1 VILSI
6 LQQLFWENT
15 PTATQLKRNSWYV
28 VILNYTG
35 GTTNMTL
42 SSPLDAASVEEF
54 RAQFGGEVLTA
65 ADEGY
70 DIHRKVWNAMIDKH
84 PALIA
89 RCHGVADVITAV
101 QFARQH
107 SQLTAVRGGGHNV
120 AGNAVCDGGLV
131 IDLSPMKGIRVD
143 PVSRTVR
150 AQGGVTW
157 SEFDRETQAFGLA
170 TTGGLVS
177 STGIA
182 GFTLGGGVGWLTRKY
197 GLACDNLRSVDVVTA
212 EGGFLTASL
221 SENADLFWGVRGG
234 GGNFGI
240 VTAFE
245 YDLHPLSTVLGG
257 WILYPIEQAPE
268 ILHVLS
274 ATLAS
279 APDEL
284 TTVARLCTLPVVEM
298 IPPALQNQE
307 VIAVGVCHCGSAQE
321 AEVALHPLRLVGTA
335 LIDLIAPVPYRVLQT
350 MFDGL
355 NPPGLHHYWRSD
367 YLRTLDEQ
375 TIETILSQVA
385 QRTSPLCVVDLHQ
398 MGGEASRIS
407 AEATAFGHRDAPFLI
422 NEIGTWTDQEEAE
435 RHIAW
440 VRGLSAALQPFS
452 AGSYVNFLAQEGAQV
467 TKAAYTEATYSRL
480 VALKTTYDP
489 TNLFRLNQNIPPREK
504 GAAAGL

>member
-1 VILSI
+1 M
-6 LQQLFWENT
+6 
-15 PTATQLKRNSWYV
+15 TQ
-28 VILNYTG
+28 
-35 GTTNMTL
+35 
-42 SSPLDAASVEEF
+42 SSPLDDAVVEGF
-54 RAQFGGEVLTA
+54 RAQFGGEILTP

-84 PALIA
+84 PGLIA
-89 RCHGVADVITAV
+89 RCHGVADVIAAV
-101 QFARQH
+101 QLARQH
-107 SQLTAVRGGGHNV
+107 ALLVAVRGGGHNV

-143 PVSRTVR
+143 PAARTVR
-150 AQGGVTW
+150 AEAGVTW
-157 SEFDRETQAFGLA
+157 GEFDRETQAFGLA

-182 GFTLGGGVGWLTRKY
+182 GFTLGGGIGWLTRKY
-197 GLACDNLRSVDVVTA
+197 GLACDNLRSVDMVTA
-212 EGGFLTASL
+212 EGRFLTASATDH
-221 SENADLFWGVRGG
+221 ADLFWGVRGG